1 MSGEMSDK
9 KPHGLRD
16 QLSVCM
22 SDETFEYTLE
32 KMSDGMPDQMSEY
45 MSVGGDHSKYGFFQ
59 LAHFVVLIA
68 QDRLISA

>member
-1 MSGEMSDK
+1 
-9 KPHGLRD
+9 
-16 QLSVCM
+16 
-22 SDETFEYTLE
+22 
-32 KMSDGMPDQMSEY
+32 MSDGMPDQMSEY